1 MKHTLANAG
10 KENATHGEG
19 STGGWGVENKTHLY
33 YYPRRYNILLE
44 HTPEY
49 IYKIGRS
56 KRSFSYS
63 VVQSCPPAF
72 DVV

>member
-1 MKHTLANAG
+1 MPGRKMQHTERAAP
-10 KENATHGEG
+10 
-19 STGGWGVENKTHLY
+19 GGWGVENKTHLY
-33 YYPRRYNILLE
+33 YYPRRHNILLE